1 MRRLR
6 LCRFVYFTF
15 NVGGGVMGFFTSHL
29 GVRGDLR
36 YYRAFGFKLADLDSA
51 GLKLDRFDF
60 WRGNIRTGG
69 EILNRQ

>member
-1 MRRLR
+1 
-6 LCRFVYFTF
+6 
-15 NVGGGVMGFFTSHL
+15 MGFFTSHL